1 MLILHQIY
9 FNCNR
14 REVYIKGMKKIG
26 VALGERSTPKK
37 NKHIS
42 TEFQNF
48 GIYIADCLDDAK
60 HYALYIKLAK
70 TYPRG
75 FLEEALTYAK
85 AYTTAKSKAKIFM
98 WRLKQLKKDAKQV
111 TS

>member
-1 MLILHQIY
+1 
-9 FNCNR
+9 
-14 REVYIKGMKKIG
+14 MKKIG
-26 VALGERSTPKK
+26 EALAVRREVEL

-85 AYTTAKSKAKIFM
+85 AYTTARSKAKIFM
-98 WRLKQLKKDAKQV
+98 WRLRQLKKGEAVSQE
-111 TS
+111 